1 MKPWDLVKVA
11 ITVPAVVVIVV
22 SLALLVDDMAR
33 RRRHR
38 GRTSE
43 YTYVCGACGATLL
56 PRQQPATSTPSPLRH
71 SQRHDKKKP

>member
-1 MKPWDLVKVA
+1 MEIFIDLVKVA
-11 ITVPAVVVIVV
+11 ITVPAVIVIVV

-43 YTYVCGACGATLL
+43 YTYVCGACGATYQGIASTKL
-56 PRQQPATSTPSPLRH
+56 PRIVRGHAC
-71 SQRHDKKKP
+71 